1 MVPPGDL
8 KTCRIHWKDLNED
21 PLKVLR
27 SLLPFLREGPFPN
40 IVFLKEDGTPQ
51 EGSDAGGLGRHLMSE
66 LFAQLSKLR
75 CIPTNPGTNR
85 LRPTATVNPTAAEKE
100 ILEALG
106 LLFIEAAN
114 GNLPIGQIFDL
125 AFFTDLHAFSGRN
138 LREYKEAPQA
148 WIKKKCSESN
158 PHIALAIKGYTN
170 LAELIELGITEAS
183 TLENMDLEEGK
194 LFVLNACIEA
204 TVQQEAPWY
213 EAAYLIAS
221 AMQGQPGWH
230 SLRYL
235 SVDELHASIEG
246 SFSKE
251 AFKGAIYWE
260 GTADASTKGYLL
272 KWIDTQNEEKVKDLL
287 QFSTG
292 SRSLTGEPVIVMI
305 SAPTREGTFP
315 FPTSHTCVRQLC
327 LPTGYSSQGMFDDKV
342 NESLES
348 AKVSGFLYR

>member
-1 MVPPGDL
+1 MVPASDL
-8 KTCRIHWKDLNED
+8 HTCPINWKTLNED
-21 PLKVLR
+21 PLEVLR

-40 IVFLKEDGTPQ
+40 IVFLKQDGTPQ
-51 EGSDAGGLGRHLMSE
+51 EGSDIGGLGRHLMSE
-66 LFAQLSKLR
+66 LFAQLSKLS
-75 CIPTNPGTNR
+75 CIPTNRGTNR
-85 LRPTATVNPTAAEKE
+85 LRPTATANSTAAEKE

-106 LLFIEAAN
+106 LLFVSAAN

-125 AFFTDLHAFSGRN
+125 AFFTDLHAFSGQN

-158 PHIALAIKGYTN
+158 SHIALAIKGYTN
-170 LAELIELGITEAS
+170 LAELIELGLTEAS

-194 LFVLNACIEA
+194 LFLLNASIEA

-230 SLRYL
+230 SLRSL

-246 SFSKE
+246 LFSKE
-251 AFKGAIYWE
+251 AFKRALQWQ
-260 GTADASTKGYLL
+260 GTADASTQAYLL